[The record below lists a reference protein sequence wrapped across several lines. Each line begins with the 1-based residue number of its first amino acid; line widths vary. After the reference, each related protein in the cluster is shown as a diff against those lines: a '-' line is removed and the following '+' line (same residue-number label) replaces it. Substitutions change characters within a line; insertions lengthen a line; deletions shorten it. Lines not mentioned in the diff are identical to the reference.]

1 MGQTVYLLIADVL
14 KYLFVILIYM
24 FIFSVI
30 KMIYLDI
37 SDTKKMSVSLGDYTS
52 YLKLVNLRS
61 EFSFKIYESY
71 SIGDMNVIGRSR
83 KSDIYIPDPV
93 LSKTHARIFYYE
105 GDYYLQDLGS
115 TNGTYLNGKKL
126 TKKAVKIKDSD
137 KITFGVICFLFVDL
151 NGTKKGEQNE

>member
-1 MGQTVYLLIADVL
+1 MGQTIYLIIADVL
-14 KYLFVILIYM
+14 KYLFVILIYL

-37 SDTKKMSVSLGDYTS
+37 SDSKKMSASFGECTS

-71 SIGDMNVIGRSR
+71 AVGEMTVVGRSR

-105 GDYYLQDLGS
+105 GDFYLQDLGS

-126 TKKAVKIKDSD
+126 TKKAVKICDSD

-151 NGTKKGEQNE
+151 GVTKKGE

>member
-1 MGQTVYLLIADVL
+1 MGQTIFLLIADVL
-14 KYLFVILIYM
+14 KYLFVILIYL

-37 SDTKKMSVSLGDYTS
+37 SDTKKMSKALSDSTC

-71 SIGDMNVIGRSR
+71 SIGDMTVIGRSR

-93 LSKTHARIFYYE
+93 LSKNHARIFYYE
-105 GDYYLQDLGS
+105 GDYYLQDLES

-126 TKKAVKIKDSD
+126 SKKAVKIKDSD

-151 NGTKKGEQNE
+151 DGTKKGD